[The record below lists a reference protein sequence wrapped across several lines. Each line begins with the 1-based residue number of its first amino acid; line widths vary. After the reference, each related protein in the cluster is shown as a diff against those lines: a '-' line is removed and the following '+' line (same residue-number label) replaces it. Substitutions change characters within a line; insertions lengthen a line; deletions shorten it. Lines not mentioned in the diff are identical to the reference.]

1 MKYKWNS
8 GKTAHLNLQSLFLL
22 IFFQEYEMC
31 KHRDIMSSPLW

>member
-8 GKTAHLNLQSLFLL
+8 GKTAHLNLQSLFL

-31 KHRDIMSSPLW
+31 KHRDIISSPLW